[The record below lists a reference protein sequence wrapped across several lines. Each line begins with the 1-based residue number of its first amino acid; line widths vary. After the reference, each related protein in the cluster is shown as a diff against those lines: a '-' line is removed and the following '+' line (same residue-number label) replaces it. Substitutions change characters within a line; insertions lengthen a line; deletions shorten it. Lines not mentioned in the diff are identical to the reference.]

1 MLKRLCAN
9 TKGINFAHVKTKGLQ
24 KGFTS
29 IGVMPIIGKRIRIT
43 KLKKGLVL

>member
-1 MLKRLCAN
+1 MKRLCAY

-24 KGFTS
+24 KGPGS
-29 IGVMPIIGKRIRIT
+29 IGIKPTTGKRIRIT